1 MKIHGTAKGGAIS
14 KKDFGVAFGGNG
26 RTFTL
31 VWENTATGTNF
42 YVAASPNLPAAGQAF
57 YTGHVA
63 IGEIPTKIT
72 FNLKKTDTPFEDA
85 ELKLIASDNTVKASF
100 GTIDA
105 STLTTSYVTHE
116 FTNTDNVAA
125 IANGDRLA
133 WFYNFDNADGTFDFQ
148 GSTVGIA
155 NTAAT
160 YSVNL
165 TTWVDRSTEEST
177 MAIYSG

>member
-1 MKIHGTAKGGAIS
+1 MKIHGTAKGGALS
-14 KKDFGVAFGGNG
+14 KKDFGVAFGGG

-42 YVAASPNLPAAGQAF
+42 YVAASPNIPAGGQAF

-63 IGEIPTKIT
+63 IGEVPTKIT

-85 ELKLIASDNTVKASF
+85 ELKLIASDGTTVKASF

-116 FTNTDNVAA
+116 FTNLANTEA

-148 GSTVGIA
+148 GSTAGIG

-165 TTWVDRSTEEST
+165 STWVDRTTEST